1 MNEMNDETGI
11 KLERFIEKLF
21 NHPPEPLDGSMTLK
35 NKVFYSNK
43 AKGILNDNNSAYSI
57 FYKGEHIQFTYGNMV
72 PVGGVHRHR
81 IYS

>member
-1 MNEMNDETGI
+1 MAFLRWYDMAALNGDI
-11 KLERFIEKLF
+11 VVFLLLK
-21 NHPPEPLDGSMTLK
+21 PTL
-35 NKVFYSNK
+35 SNTV
-43 AKGILNDNNSAYSI
+43 NNLAYSI

>member
-1 MNEMNDETGI
+1 MSVKKYKST
-11 KLERFIEKLF
+11 
-21 NHPPEPLDGSMTLK
+21 
-35 NKVFYSNK
+35 KV
-43 AKGILNDNNSAYSI
+43 NNSAYSI

>member
-1 MNEMNDETGI
+1 MGAKQQIEMKMNKTTN
-11 KLERFIEKLF
+11 
-21 NHPPEPLDGSMTLK
+21 
-35 NKVFYSNK
+35 VQYV
-43 AKGILNDNNSAYSI
+43 NNSAYSI